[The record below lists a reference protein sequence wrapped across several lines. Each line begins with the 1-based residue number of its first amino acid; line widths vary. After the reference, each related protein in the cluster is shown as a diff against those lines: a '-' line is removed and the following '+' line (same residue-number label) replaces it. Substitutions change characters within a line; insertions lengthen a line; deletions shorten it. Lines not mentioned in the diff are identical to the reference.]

1 MRTQV
6 LKKIMAISTSFLA
19 HVLVIIMA
27 SAFFCVHASE
37 FYVGGSDGWTQDP
50 REDYN
55 HRVERMRFNV
65 NDSQGTSLFRKQK
78 VMLGLLLTFN

>member
-6 LKKIMAISTSFLA
+6 LKKIMAISTSSLA

-37 FYVGGSDGWTQDP
+37 FYEGGSDGWTQDP

-65 NDSQGTSLFRKQK
+65 NDSQGTSLFRKK
-78 VMLGLLLTFN
+78 KSHAWIIANF